1 MTKMPE
7 LDVLLFQ
14 YILLI
19 LEQLSFQKM
28 LSLPLTYIPKIRGKI
43 CE

>member
-28 LSLPLTYIPKIRGKI
+28 LSLPLTLTLYP
-43 CE
+43 

>member
-1 MTKMPE
+1 MRGFWMTKMPE

-28 LSLPLTYIPKIRGKI
+28 LSLPLTLTLYP
-43 CE
+43 